1 MRQMGWKKVAA
12 LSEEDHKYADY
23 ITAVQDL
30 VEKDGLSFVAN
41 RNIPNDAK
49 LPLAQV
55 IRFPPPPHRC
65 QFLEF
70 IIIIELLLS
79 LLWKLRQRQS
89 AILTP
94 KIHHANKAA

>member
-55 IRFPPPPHRC
+55 IRFPPPPTPLPIFGVYYYYRVII
-65 QFLEF
+65 EF
-70 IIIIELLLS
+70 IME
-79 LLWKLRQRQS
+79 
-89 AILTP
+89 TT
-94 KIHHANKAA
+94 AASVGDPDAQDSPC

>member
-55 IRFPPPPHRC
+55 IRFPPPPPHTVAN
-65 QFLEF
+65 FWSLL
-70 IIIIELLLS
+70 LLLS
-79 LLWKLRQRQS
+79 YY
-89 AILTP
+89 
-94 KIHHANKAA
+94 